1 MLKRIFSRKAEFHV
15 FVKNCL
21 FVGRWID
28 LQDKKKKETFQI
40 DKSALLKHIFT
51 FKNRLEQK
59 FVMGTFVHTIQCTLY
74 IVQTGYLTFKL
85 ICVRVAYN
93 KI

>member
-51 FKNRLEQK
+51 FKNRLQQK
-59 FVMGTFVHTIQCTLY
+59 YVMGCTYIQCTDR
-74 IVQTGYLTFKL
+74 IFDFQAYLRAC
-85 ICVRVAYN
+85 CV
-93 KI
+93 

>member
-1 MLKRIFSRKAEFHV
+1 M

-59 FVMGTFVHTIQCTLY
+59 FVMGCTYIQCN
-74 IVQTGYLTFKL
+74 VQTGYLTFKP
-85 ICVRVAYN
+85 ICVRVAYS
-93 KI
+93 KIKRCTIHVEYRKLTV